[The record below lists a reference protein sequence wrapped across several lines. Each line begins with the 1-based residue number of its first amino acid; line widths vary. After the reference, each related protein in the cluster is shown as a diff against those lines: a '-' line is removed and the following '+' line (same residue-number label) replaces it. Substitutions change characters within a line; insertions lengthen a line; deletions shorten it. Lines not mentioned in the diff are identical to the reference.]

1 MGGGGHTNTTVGLG
15 GSSDHVLDEITV
27 ARGIND
33 SDIVL
38 GSLKL
43 PESNVDGDATFTLGL
58 QFVED
63 PCVLE

>member
-1 MGGGGHTNTTVGLG
+1 LG